1 MKLPSLPENLSRYTS
16 MRRTQRPNRAPRW
29 FVRLSEIM
37 ASASKHRRSE
47 HFSVEQVLELLEED
61 NNSDDGMTSGE
72 ESDLDRQLQNE
83 SCESR

>member
-1 MKLPSLPENLSRYTS
+1 

-37 ASASKHRRSE
+37 ASASKRRRSE

>member
-1 MKLPSLPENLSRYTS
+1 MTLRCGE
-16 MRRTQRPNRAPRW
+16 
-29 FVRLSEIM
+29 RLWRLGVNI
-37 ASASKHRRSE
+37 RRSE
-47 HFSVEQVLELLEED
+47 HFSVEQVLQLLEED